1 MATLAWGRALALG
14 LGLALGASQPAAAQ
28 TPPLPA
34 TPPDVE
40 SAPAE
45 VNVRG
50 AKPARDAGS
59 HDLRT
64 QDLRDIPGTFGE
76 PFQAIA
82 AMPGVLPLASGLPY
96 FYVRGAPPAN
106 TGYFLD
112 GIPVPALFH
121 VGPGPSVVPSSL
133 LDRIEFFPSAAPVR
147 YGRYAGGVIAGSTH
161 APRDANT
168 GGATGETSVRLFDAS
183 AAVESPLDAASTAF
197 VGGRYGYPNVLLSLF
212 APNLSLA
219 YGDYTARLTRK
230 LGRADAISLFAIGGY
245 DQEHDASSGL
255 VPIDTSFHRM
265 DLRYDHTWASGSL
278 RLATTLGAD
287 RTTTQ
292 SSTGPIQTASQTS
305 ARLRLELAQQL
316 ASTLRLSGG
325 ADANAWT
332 DELTGGQ
339 LAPRQVA
346 GLYAEADY
354 RPRDDVRIVG
364 GVRAD
369 IYRSSRGIATSAEP
383 RLAVRLRVA
392 RGITTTTSLGV
403 ARQPPTYLLPV
414 PGLSLDPAQG
424 LQTTYQY
431 AQGVE
436 LVLPSALTTT
446 LTGFYSADRDMSDFA
461 SDCGGF
467 AIDCTSI
474 ARTDGATYGLELI
487 VRRAFSERLSGW
499 VAYTLARSERRIQT
513 VRFLSPFDRT
523 HVLSAVLRYDFG
535 RGITAGARGT
545 YYTGRPDIP
554 SVSQGGS
561 AITYAFPSNAVPQ
574 HRLPAFYRIDVRAEK
589 RWVIGGRRWIAAVLD
604 FFDVT
609 LNPEA
614 IEYQCDVSSWL
625 CKARTAGPIAL
636 PSLGVEAGF

>member
-1 MATLAWGRALALG
+1 MAGLAWGRALAFG
-14 LGLALGASQPAAAQ
+14 LGLALGLSSAAAAQ
-28 TPPLPA
+28 TSPPPA
-34 TPPDVE
+34 PPSDGDT
-40 SAPAE
+40 APVE

-50 AKPARDAGS
+50 AKPARDVGS
-59 HDLRT
+59 HDLRA

-76 PFQAIA
+76 PFQALA

-121 VGPGPSVVPSSL
+121 VGPGPSVMPSSL
-133 LDRIEFFPSAAPVR
+133 LDRIEFFPSAAPAR
-147 YGRYAGGVIAGSTH
+147 YGRYAGGVIAARTH
-161 APRDANT
+161 APRDA
-168 GGATGETSVRLFDAS
+168 ATGEASIRLFDAS
-183 AAVESPLDAASTAF
+183 AAVESPLGGGSTAF

-219 YGDYTARLTRK
+219 YGDYTARLTRV
-230 LGRADAISLFAIGGY
+230 LSDADAISLFAIGAY

-255 VPIDTSFHRM
+255 VPIDTSFHRV
-265 DLRYDHTWASGSL
+265 DFRYDHAWAGGSL

-292 SSTGPIQTASQTS
+292 SSTGPILTAAETS
-305 ARLRLELAQQL
+305 ARVRLELTQRI

-325 ADANAWT
+325 ADASAWT
-332 DELTGGQ
+332 DELTGGP
-339 LAPRQVA
+339 LGPRQVA

-354 RPRDDVRIVG
+354 HPRDDVQIVS

-369 IYRSSRGIATSAEP
+369 AYRSAQGIATSVEP

-392 RGITTTTSLGV
+392 SGVTTITTLGV

-414 PGLSLDPAQG
+414 PGLGLDPAQG

-436 LVLPSALTTT
+436 LAGPWALGATV
-446 LTGFYSADRDMSDFA
+446 TGFYSADRDMSDFA
-461 SDCGGF
+461 SDCAGF
-467 AIDCTSI
+467 AIGCSAI
-474 ARTDGATYGLELI
+474 ARVDGATYGLEVI
-487 VRRAFSERLSGW
+487 VRRAFSQRLAGW
-499 VAYTLARSERRIQT
+499 VSYTLARSERRIT
-513 VRFLSPFDRT
+513 AVHFLSPFDRT
-523 HVLSAVLRYDFG
+523 HVLSAVVRYDFG
-535 RGITAGARGT
+535 RGVTAGARGT

-554 SVSQGGS
+554 TVSEGGG
-561 AITYAFPSNAVPQ
+561 AITYAFPSNTVPQ

-589 RWVIGGRRWIAAVLD
+589 RWALDRGRWMAAVLE
-604 FFDVT
+604 FFDLT

-614 IEYQCDVSSWL
+614 IEYRCDVSAWR
-625 CKARTAGPIAL
+625 CTARTAGPIAL
-636 PSLGVEAGF
+636 PSLGFEAGF